1 MNFVQACSL
10 HGQPF
15 LETHAFTAWCEW
27 SSVQGGTQLD
37 GASAHAL
44 RPRKQEA
51 GRSCP
56 MGQMWAQRESSGPT
70 SFSLPVRVTPFSP

>member
-44 RPRKQEA
+44 RP
-51 GRSCP
+51 
-56 MGQMWAQRESSGPT
+56 
-70 SFSLPVRVTPFSP
+70 